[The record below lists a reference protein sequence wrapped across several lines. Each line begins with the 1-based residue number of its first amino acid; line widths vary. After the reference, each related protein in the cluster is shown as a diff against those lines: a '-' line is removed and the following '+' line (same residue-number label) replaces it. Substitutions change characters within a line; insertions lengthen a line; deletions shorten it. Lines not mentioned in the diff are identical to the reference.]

1 MKTNVLEMLGE
12 FEDCINESCL
22 DYNFSELSKDEQ
34 IEFMNEAVKILEEY
48 FKN

>member
-1 MKTNVLEMLGE
+1 MKVKKMLLE

-34 IEFMNEAVKILEEY
+34 IEFMNEAVKILKVY
-48 FKN
+48 FEN

>member
-1 MKTNVLEMLGE
+1 MNVKKMLLE

-34 IEFMNEAVKILEEY
+34 TEFINEAVKVLKVY
-48 FKN
+48 FEN

>member
-1 MKTNVLEMLGE
+1 MNVKKMLLE

-34 IEFMNEAVKILEEY
+34 IEFMNEAVKILKVY
-48 FKN
+48 FEN